1 MKITQK
7 ERMDL
12 DASWTDF
19 LVTIER
25 KKVRRRTAMM
35 ITIAGLFACL
45 LLAFFVLVPL
55 RKTSASE
62 LVSETERD
70 ILLPDGTTVALSPG
84 SRLYYPE
91 VFKDDIREVRL
102 EGEGYFEVR
111 SSPERPFIVRLEG
124 GSVKAT
130 GTKFHVTAYQDSDEV
145 LVALD
150 EGRVELSLEG
160 HPSVVMSPSQEMR
173 YTRTAGSSETY
184 LVYKDCRLE
193 DVMKAISA
201 IYDVDYTF
209 GREPLKEI
217 RLSFRIPQY
226 DDVSKLMT
234 LIGITCRINASVLPD
249 GNVMI
254 TE

>member
-12 DASWTDF
+12 DASWTEF

-25 KKVRRRTAMM
+25 KKVRRRAAMVVTAFS
-35 ITIAGLFACL
+35 TLVCV
-45 LLAFFVLVPL
+45 LLAFFVGGALWKKQAP
-55 RKTSASE
+55 A
-62 LVSETERD
+62 LVSETGRD
-70 ILLPDGTTVALSPG
+70 ILLPDGTTVTLTPG

-91 VFKDDIREVRL
+91 AFKEDVREVRL
-102 EGEGYFEVR
+102 EGEGYFEVK

-130 GTKFHVTAYQDSDEV
+130 GTRFQVSAYQDSDEV

-150 EGRVELSLEG
+150 EGRVEFSLDG
-160 HPSVVMSPSQEMR
+160 HPSVVMNPSQEVR
-173 YTRTAGSSETY
+173 YVRTAGRRETY

-193 DVMKAISA
+193 DVMKAISV
-201 IYDVDYTF
+201 IYGVDYSF
-209 GREPLKEI
+209 GSPALKDI